1 MADETECYENA
12 ENELFNG
19 DMSIEGTTNN
29 KLKYKELNKCQ
40 CLPQCESLKYEIE
53 LVKTNYKTHL
63 TDYMTI
69 ASLKVFF
76 KDNEFVPLK
85 RFQLYGTVDFLA
97 NCGSFQFFVVHLSG
111 NFLNNAIFRS
121 RWLAWTVCGRLGAIN
136 RRDILLLRP
145 EVKDSRHDIAGRC
158 RTNFST

>member
-1 MADETECYENA
+1 MEDGGN
-12 ENELFNG
+12 
-19 DMSIEGTTNN
+19 DPN
-29 KLKYKELNKCQ
+29 KYRALTFCQ

-76 KDNEFVPLK
+76 KDSEFVPLK

-97 NCGSFQFFVVHLSG
+97 NCGIIVCFEQVSKLLRIEINFQVDCWDCLSG
-111 NFLNNAIFRS
+111 YRYCQSS
-121 RWLAWTVCGRLGAIN
+121 RFSIISSCGKHLVVVG
-136 RRDILLLRP
+136 
-145 EVKDSRHDIAGRC
+145 VKSQ
-158 RTNFST
+158 